1 MSKLTKTSSFSQKHP
16 VWTVVIIEVLLLLAV
31 SAAGTYATIKEL
43 SYTAPV
49 LLSFIPIALVLIL
62 YFTVKN
68 KWSDLGFRSLNTLS
82 SGNWIYYVPLVVILI
97 TISFKGF
104 REISTSEV
112 VYFIFFTLLVAF
124 VEESIYRG
132 LIFKTLLT
140 KGATTAVITSSILF
154 SITHLLN
161 ALSSTDMKQIV
172 LQLVYALLIGFVLS
186 LLMLKNNNIVPL
198 ILFHFIHNLIQFVG
212 NDNTNEYMGI
222 DLFILLVLAAH
233 GIWLALSF
241 RKPTLSSNLNQS
253 S

>member
-1 MSKLTKTSSFSQKHP
+1 MSKLAKTSSFSQKYP

-49 LLSFIPIALVLIL
+49 LISFIPIALVLII

-68 KWSDLGFRSLNTLS
+68 KWSDLGFRPLNTIS
-82 SGNWIYYVPLVVILI
+82 SGKWIYYAPLAVVLI

-112 VYFIFFTLLVAF
+112 LFFIFFTLLVAF

-140 KGATTAVITSSILF
+140 KGAKTAVITSSILF

-161 ALSSTDMKQIV
+161 ALSGTDMTQIL
-172 LQLVYALLIGFVLS
+172 LQLVYSLLIGFVLT
-186 LLMLKNNNIVPL
+186 LLMLKNNNILPL
-198 ILFHFIHNLIQFVG
+198 ILFHFVHNLIQFVG
-212 NDNTNEYMGI
+212 NDNTSEYMGI
-222 DLFILLVLAAH
+222 DLFILLVLAVH
-233 GIWLALSF
+233 CLWLALSF
-241 RKPTLSSNLNQS
+241 RKPTLSSSLNQS

>member
-1 MSKLTKTSSFSQKHP
+1 MSKLAKTSSFSQKHP

-49 LLSFIPIALVLIL
+49 LLSFIPIALVLII
-62 YFTVKN
+62 YFTLKS
-68 KWSDLGFRSLNTLS
+68 KWSDLGFRPLNTIS
-82 SGNWIYYVPLVVILI
+82 SGNWIYYAPLVVILI

-104 REISTSEV
+104 REISASEV
-112 VYFIFFTLLVAF
+112 MFFIFFTLLVAF

-132 LIFKTLLT
+132 LIFKVLLT
-140 KGATTAVITSSILF
+140 KGAKTAVITSSILF

-161 ALSSTDMKQIV
+161 ALSGTDITQIL
-172 LQLVYALLIGFVLS
+172 LQLVYALLIGFVLA

-198 ILFHFIHNLIQFVG
+198 ILFHFVHNLIQFVG
-212 NDNTNEYMGI
+212 NDNTSEYVGI
-222 DLFILLVLAAH
+222 DLLILLVLAVQCV
-233 GIWLALSF
+233 WLALSF
-241 RKPTLSSNLNQS
+241 RKPTLSGNLNQS

>member
-1 MSKLTKTSSFSQKHP
+1 MLKLANTSSFSQKHP

-49 LLSFIPIALVLIL
+49 LLSFIPIVLVLII
-62 YFTVKN
+62 YFTAKH
-68 KWSDLGFRSLNTLS
+68 KWSELGFRSLNTIS
-82 SGNWIYYVPLVVILI
+82 SGKWIYYAPLVVILI

-104 REISTSEV
+104 REINASEIL
-112 VYFIFFTLLVAF
+112 FFLFFTLLVAF

-132 LIFKTLLT
+132 LIFKTLLN
-140 KGATTAVITSSILF
+140 KGAKTAVITSSILF

-161 ALSSTDMKQIV
+161 ALSSTDMTQIL
-172 LQLVYALLIGFVLS
+172 LQLVYALLIGFVLA

-198 ILFHFIHNLIQFVG
+198 ILFHFVHNLIQFIG
-212 NDNTNEYMGI
+212 NDNTSEYMGI
-222 DLFILLVLAAH
+222 DLFILLVLAVH
-233 GIWLALSF
+233 GVWLALSF
-241 RKPTLSSNLNQS
+241 RKPTLSSSLNQS